1 MKFVVA
7 PDSFKG
13 SISAIEAASA
23 MEDGIKRVF
32 ADSEVTKV
40 PLADGGE
47 GTVEAL
53 VTATAGKIIYV
64 TVRDPLSRETKSF
77 FGVLGNGK
85 TAIIEMAAASGLLL
99 LKPEERNPYIT
110 TTYGTGQLIKAAL
123 DYGCDEIII
132 GIGGSATNDG
142 GAGMIQALGASMLDS
157 DGRELFFGGKALKDL
172 HTINLDN
179 MDPRLGATKITVACD
194 VDNPL
199 CGERGA
205 SAIYGPQKGASPE
218 MVKELDAALAN
229 FASKVKDQLG
239 IDVSNVPGAGAA
251 GGLGAGIL
259 AFLNARLKPGIELVL
274 DAVDFE
280 NKIKNADLVLT
291 GEGRI
296 DEQTA
301 YGKAPMGV
309 AQVAQKYG
317 VSVLAFGGIL
327 GDSYEKVYE
336 KGIDFVSANVQ
347 SIISL
352 DEAMENGYALLA
364 SNTERAMRAVKIG
377 MNIRAINNEQ
387 LTMDSKKGF

>member
-13 SISAIEAASA
+13 SISATEAASA
-23 MEDGIKRVF
+23 MEEGIKRIFVN
-32 ADSEVTKV
+32 SEVIKV

-53 VTATAGKIIYV
+53 VTATGGKVIYT
-64 TVRDPLSRETKSF
+64 TVLDPLGREMESF
-77 FGVLGNGK
+77 FGILGNGK
-85 TAIIEMAAASGLLL
+85 TAVIEMAAASGLPL
-99 LKPEERNPYIT
+99 LKPDERNPYIT

-142 GAGMIQALGASMLDS
+142 GAGMAQALGVSLLDS
-157 DGRELFFGGKALKDL
+157 CGRELPFGGKALEDL
-172 HTINLDN
+172 HTINLAN
-179 MDPRLGATKITVACD
+179 MDQRLNNTKITAACD

-205 SAIYGPQKGASPE
+205 SAVYGPQKGASPE
-218 MVKELDAALAN
+218 MVKELDASLAN
-229 FASKVKDQLG
+229 FADKIREQMGV
-239 IDVSNVPGAGAA
+239 DVLHVPGAGAA

-259 AFLNARLKPGIELVL
+259 AFLKGNLKPGIKLVL
-274 DAVDFE
+274 DAVDFDH
-280 NKIKNADLVLT
+280 KVKDAHLVLT

-317 VSVLAFGGIL
+317 VPVLAFGGIL
-327 GDSYEKVYE
+327 GDNYEKVYE

-352 DEAMENGYALLA
+352 DEAIKNGYNLLA
-364 SNTERAMRAVKIG
+364 ANTERAMRAIKIG
-377 MNIRAINNEQ
+377 MGLRGA
-387 LTMDSKKGF
+387 

>member
-23 MEDGIKRVF
+23 MEEGIKRVF
-32 ADSEVTKV
+32 ADSEVIKI

-53 VTATAGKIIYV
+53 VTATGGKIIHV
-64 TVRDPLSRETKSF
+64 TVLDPLGREMESF
-77 FGVLGNGK
+77 FGILGNGK
-85 TAIIEMAAASGLLL
+85 TAVIEMAAASGLPL

-123 DYGCDEIII
+123 DYGCDEIVI

-142 GAGMIQALGASMLDS
+142 GAGMVQALGVSLLDNC
-157 DGRELFFGGKALKDL
+157 GRELPFGGRALKDL
-172 HTINLDN
+172 HTINLAN
-179 MDPRLGATKITVACD
+179 MDPRLNKTKITAACD

-205 SAIYGPQKGASPE
+205 SAVYGPQKGASPE

-229 FASKVKDQLG
+229 LADKVKEQMG
-239 IDVSNVPGAGAA
+239 VDVLHVPGAGAA

-259 AFLNARLKPGIELVL
+259 AFLKGNLKPGIKLVL
-274 DAVDFE
+274 DAVDFDE
-280 NKIKNADLVLT
+280 KVKDADLVLT

-317 VSVLAFGGIL
+317 VPVLAFGGIL
-327 GDSYEKVYE
+327 GDNYEKVYE

-352 DEAMENGYALLA
+352 DEAINSGYSLLV

-377 MNIRAINNEQ
+377 IQIGEIPR
-387 LTMDSKKGF
+387 

>member
-23 MEDGIKRVF
+23 MEEGIKRIF
-32 ADSEVTKV
+32 ADSEIIKV

-53 VTATAGKIIYV
+53 VTATGGKIICTRV
-64 TVRDPLSRETKSF
+64 LDPLGRERESF
-77 FGVLGNGK
+77 FGILGNGK
-85 TAIIEMAAASGLLL
+85 TAVVEMAAASGLPL
-99 LKPEERNPYIT
+99 LKPEEKNPYIT

-142 GAGMIQALGASMLDS
+142 GAGMAQALGALLLD
-157 DGRELFFGGKALKDL
+157 DGGRELPFGGRALRDL
-172 HTINLDN
+172 HTINIEN
-179 MDPRLGATKITVACD
+179 MDPRLGATKIIAACD

-205 SAIYGPQKGASPE
+205 SAVYGPQKGASPE
-218 MVKELDAALAN
+218 MIKELDAALAN
-229 FASKVKDQLG
+229 FADKIKKQMGV
-239 IDVSNVPGAGAA
+239 DVLNVPGAGAA

-259 AFLNARLKPGIELVL
+259 AFLKGNLKPGIKLVL
-274 DAVDFE
+274 DAVDFDY
-280 NKIKNADLVLT
+280 KVKDADLVLT

-301 YGKAPMGV
+301 YGKAPIGV
-309 AQVAQKYG
+309 AQVAQKYR
-317 VSVLAFGGIL
+317 VPVLAFGGIL
-327 GDSYEKVYE
+327 GDNYEKVYE
-336 KGIDFVSANVQ
+336 KGIDYVSANVQ

-352 DEAMENGYALLA
+352 DEAIKKGYDLLV
-364 SNTERAMRAVKIG
+364 SNTERSMRAVKIG
-377 MNIRAINNEQ
+377 LSLR
-387 LTMDSKKGF
+387 GV

>member
-1 MKFVVA
+1 MKIVVA

-13 SISAIEAASA
+13 SISATQAALA
-23 MEDGIKRVF
+23 MEEGIKRVF
-32 ADSEVTKV
+32 VDSEVIKI

-47 GTVEAL
+47 GIVEAL

-64 TVRDPLSRETKSF
+64 TVLDPLGREMESF
-77 FGVLGNGK
+77 FGILGNGK
-85 TAIIEMAAASGLLL
+85 TAVIEMAAASGLPL

-142 GAGMIQALGASMLDS
+142 GAGMVQALGALLLDNN
-157 DGRELFFGGKALKDL
+157 GKELFFGGRALKDL

-179 MDPRLGATKITVACD
+179 MDSRLDTTKITVACD

-205 SAIYGPQKGASPE
+205 SVIYGPQKGASPK
-218 MVKELDAALAN
+218 MVRELDAALVN
-229 FASKVKDQLG
+229 FANKIKDQMG
-239 IDVSNVPGAGAA
+239 VDVFNVPGAGAA

-259 AFLNARLKPGIELVL
+259 AFLKGKLKPGIELVL
-274 DAVDFE
+274 DAVDFD
-280 NKIKNADLVLT
+280 NKVKGADLVLT

-296 DEQTA
+296 DGQTA
-301 YGKAPMGV
+301 YGKAPLGV
-309 AQVAQKYG
+309 AKVAQKYG
-317 VSVLAFGGIL
+317 ISVLAFGGIL
-327 GDSYEKVYE
+327 GDGYEKVYE
-336 KGIDFVSANVQ
+336 KGINSVSANVQ

-352 DEAMENGYALLA
+352 DEAIKNGYVLLT
-364 SNTERAMRAVKIG
+364 SNTERVMRAIKIG

>member
-13 SISAIEAASA
+13 SVSAVEAASA
-23 MEDGIKRVF
+23 MEEGIKRVF
-32 ADSEVTKV
+32 AHSEVIKI

-53 VTATAGKIIYV
+53 VTATDGKIIHL
-64 TVRDPLSRETKSF
+64 TVLDPLGRERESF
-77 FGVLGNGK
+77 FGILGNGK
-85 TAIIEMAAASGLLL
+85 TAVIEMAAASGLPL

-123 DYGCDEIII
+123 DFGCDEIII

-142 GAGMIQALGASMLDS
+142 GAGMAQALGVSLLDNC
-157 DGRELFFGGKALKDL
+157 GRELSFGGRALKDL
-172 HTINLDN
+172 HTINLAN
-179 MDPRLGATKITVACD
+179 MDARLNKTKITAACD

-205 SAIYGPQKGASPE
+205 SAVYGPQKGASPE

-229 FASKVKDQLG
+229 LADKIKEQMGV
-239 IDVSNVPGAGAA
+239 DVLHVPGAGAA

-259 AFLNARLKPGIELVL
+259 AFLKGNLKPGIELVL
-274 DAVDFE
+274 DAVGFDH
-280 NKIKNADLVLT
+280 KVKDADLVLT

-317 VSVLAFGGIL
+317 VPALAFGGIL
-327 GDSYEKVYE
+327 GDNYEKVYE
-336 KGIDFVSANVQ
+336 KGIAFVSANVQ

-352 DEAMENGYALLA
+352 DEAMKNSYALLA
-364 SNTERAMRAVKIG
+364 ANTERAMRAVKIG
-377 MNIRAINNEQ
+377 IQIGDIPR
-387 LTMDSKKGF
+387 

>member
-13 SISAIEAASA
+13 SISAVEAASA
-23 MEDGIKRVF
+23 MEEGIKRVF
-32 ADSEVTKV
+32 AHSEVIKI

-53 VTATAGKIIYV
+53 VTATDGKIIHL
-64 TVRDPLSRETKSF
+64 TVLDPLGRERESF
-77 FGVLGNGK
+77 FGILGNGK
-85 TAIIEMAAASGLLL
+85 TAVIEMAAASGLPL

-123 DYGCDEIII
+123 DFGCDEIII

-142 GAGMIQALGASMLDS
+142 GAGMAQALGVSLLDNC
-157 DGRELFFGGKALKDL
+157 GRELSFGGRALKDL
-172 HTINLDN
+172 HTINLAN
-179 MDPRLGATKITVACD
+179 MDARLNKTKITAACD

-205 SAIYGPQKGASPE
+205 SAVYGPQKGASPE

-229 FASKVKDQLG
+229 LADKIKEQMGV
-239 IDVSNVPGAGAA
+239 DVLHVPGAGAA

-259 AFLNARLKPGIELVL
+259 AFLKGNLKPGIELVL
-274 DAVDFE
+274 DAVGFDH
-280 NKIKNADLVLT
+280 KVKDADLVLT

-317 VSVLAFGGIL
+317 VPALAFGGIL
-327 GDSYEKVYE
+327 GDNYEKVYE
-336 KGIDFVSANVQ
+336 KGIAFVSANVQ

-352 DEAMENGYALLA
+352 DEAMKNSYALLA
-364 SNTERAMRAVKIG
+364 ANTERAMRAVKIG
-377 MNIRAINNEQ
+377 IQIGDIPR
-387 LTMDSKKGF
+387 